1 MAHVR
6 MVPRPVSGRQAH
18 SRAIRRPGRA
28 RDVVEGI
35 GASSSTVRL
44 NLRWTE
50 PPELF
55 PQMVNMVR
63 SRSMVG
69 VPQMV
74 PLLGPNWSPL
84 GSTGSIAQAVI
95 DPEPVTFTSTGTIAV
110 LFVAVSS
117 VVGIVIESGTSSTM
131 VRLNRTDTDPPELLP
146 LNVNSVR
153 FRSCVGVPQIVPL
166 AEPSSRPVGRL
177 CDGPCRDGPVPGRLT
192 SK

>member
-1 MAHVR
+1 M
-6 MVPRPVSGRQAH
+6 
-18 SRAIRRPGRA
+18 
-28 RDVVEGI
+28 
-35 GASSSTVRL
+35 
-44 NLRWTE
+44 RWTE

-117 VVGIVIESGTSSTM
+117 VVGTVIESGTSSTM

-177 CDGPCRDGPVPGRLT
+177 GAMDHVVMVPFPVRLT
-192 SK
+192 SNGPSAVLLVPDTSMEEVDRGRHLIDHGQIE